1 MKKYINIDD
10 MVNVNCSNVLD
21 IIQKNEPVSRKE
33 ITQLSGLSWGGMT
46 KIVNKLLENG
56 YITEKKAKS
65 ASASGRIPSVLR
77 VNTEKNFVIGLDINK
92 TGLNATVMDLTGK
105 SLKSFSA
112 NVSAKTREGFIA
124 EITAFVSEI
133 FAVFGTNNIIS
144 IGVAMQ
150 GTVDCNQGISVRFPD
165 IKDWSNVPIREIL
178 ENRFNVKAFIEHD
191 PDCLLYPHLDYRKA
205 ENTILLRIDKS
216 IGMAVAIGGKVL
228 KGIGILEIA
237 HNTIVPNGKKCT
249 CGATGCLEAY
259 VYPCIEKGRINSE
272 AINDLITP
280 LCITI
285 KNMTNIFNADRVIL
299 TGALMEYCN
308 EFSGQITSCLKNLKC
323 TAYVEFTN
331 ISDYAIRGAALIA
344 INKTITSL
352 II

>member
-56 YITEKKAKS
+56 YITEEKAKS
-65 ASASGRIPSVLR
+65 ASASGRTPSVLQ

-92 TGLNATVMDLTGK
+92 TGLNATVMDLAGK

-112 NVSAKTREGFIA
+112 DVSAKARESFIS
-124 EITAFVSEI
+124 EIIAFVSDI
-133 FAVFGTNNIIS
+133 FTVFGANSIIS

-150 GTVDCNQGISVRFPD
+150 GIVDCNQGISVRFPD
-165 IKDWSNVPIREIL
+165 IKDWNNVPIKEIL

-228 KGIGILEIA
+228 KGVGILEIA
-237 HNTIVPNGKKCT
+237 HNTVIPNGKKCT
-249 CGATGCLEAY
+249 CGANGCLEAY
-259 VYPCIEKGRINSE
+259 VSPCIENGRTNSE
-272 AINDLITP
+272 AINDLIMP

-285 KNMTNIFNADRVIL
+285 KSMTSVFNADKVIL
-299 TGALMEYCN
+299 TGALMEHRN
-308 EFSGQITSCLKNLKC
+308 EFSEQIISCLKNLKC
-323 TAYVEFTN
+323 AADVEFAN

-344 INKTITSL
+344 VNKTITSL